1 MDLYIQPSATLEK
14 SAAEVALPE
23 DANAWPNEI
32 LQELFKQVP
41 YIADFDPQV
50 VMDKVDA
57 ERGYG
62 FGHVGVQN
70 KSEVQQGLSPEQM
83 RVIGI
88 QQVRIPVIIKD
99 RKLMPFDVLVTAD
112 SRALPLTEGRLRQAL
127 FRPQA
132 FDVTGRTPGDMSM
145 VGQLYPPYRQN
156 YGFGGGGMVGQA
168 GMGKAAASGGEL
180 PTQDHFHAKLEKVLG
195 LSPADVAKLKGQ
207 KTLKGKKTASAAG
220 VPNAQ
225 ATLPTTNTIKSM
237 TPNLVKAADAP
248 IPPLPAYKRTAL
260 ESFIEKAEKPGKV
273 LGAVSAAAAAAALGH
288 HLYKKHKEKTG
299 SILEAILPTIE
310 VADYV
315 AFTDRFDKSLQ
326 AAYVKNA
333 HATHDAIQRLFS
345 FEPNENEW
353 AKTSSVLDNLTPS
366 IVQLRKEAEGYSVKQ
381 ASHRAWAPSVEEI
394 DRGEAVKRFG
404 EKVVLAADL
413 SGSVTMT
420 DGEGVQ
426 ASPEENRAELI
437 SGYGFYRVKSTD
449 GTELSGF
456 VFPNLFDTNGTPLPI
471 ALFTDGVHA
480 AVQEAIVGERLT
492 EDVPELPLG
501 DTPQGHG
508 CFVRV
513 LNGAC
518 EATIPFTV
526 KAGYAS
532 VDTQQYQVETYDGR
546 QMMLSVQDGGGL
558 KIPQEVD
565 GVCLIPADFVWL
577 SLGDKEEVELVS
589 ELGAWGQQKEAMQ
602 QLASVVV
609 RAGSD
614 NSFTLES
621 PYLAKIARDERSFI
635 SLDDALFLLGGLGTD
650 LTYATSKL
658 AEAIATQKPVTVKVG
673 RRLVPMKEALDGAV
687 AAYGAKLASMP
698 VVRQDLV
705 KEAAYLP
712 DPVAVDTVL
721 SLGFIN
727 PENITT
733 FVGYLP
739 QIDKVQERLCEL
751 LIAARLGLQD
761 IPVPALEKCIR
772 ALEETIEGLKTL
784 AFTRS

>member
-237 TPNLVKAADAP
+237 TPNLVKAAD
-248 IPPLPAYKRTAL
+248 
-260 ESFIEKAEKPGKV
+260 
-273 LGAVSAAAAAAALGH
+273 
-288 HLYKKHKEKTG
+288 KKHKEKTG

-315 AFTDRFDKSLQ
+315 AFTDLFDKSLQ

-333 HATHDAIQRLFS
+333 HATHDAIQRLLS

-705 KEAAYLP
+705 KEAAYLS

-733 FVGYLP
+733 FVGFLP

-772 ALEETIEGLKTL
+772 ALEGTIEGLKTL